1 MEHRED
7 FDAQREAASHPS
19 ASGNALGDR
28 GRANEEAWAAR
39 ENARLLEEL
48 RKKGGAGSGK
58 SCACKAPDATAGGDS
73 SKCCQVTGDKSACQ
87 SGGAC
92 ACTLPAKDGDA
103 KPTPASTGKDS
114 GCC

>member
-19 ASGNALGDR
+19 SSSNALGDR

-48 RKKGGAGSGK
+48 RKKGGGGSGK
-58 SCACKAPDATAGGDS
+58 PCACKAPDVTASGDN

-92 ACTLPAKDGDA
+92 ACSLPTKYSDA
-103 KPTPASTGKDS
+103 KSAATPTGKDT